1 MAVCKVEPER
11 TATNRPFGI
20 DPEDFERTLRGAG
33 TELRDLLGKAGVYL
47 DRVDHASV
55 SSLASLLGQFVQPE
69 RPRPPKPE
77 GETTG
82 ETGSGVWVIY
92 NIDDIGEASFDQ
104 VFPSELEALRA
115 HRDNTDDRRRVR
127 FLPYVVPASVLDL
140 P

>member
-1 MAVCKVEPER
+1 M
-11 TATNRPFGI
+11 ATNGPFGI
-20 DPEDFERTLRGAG
+20 DPEDFERALRAAG
-33 TELRDLLGKAGVYL
+33 NELRDLLGKAGVYL
-47 DRVDHASV
+47 DRVDHASA
-55 SSLASLLGQFVQPE
+55 SSLASLLDQFIQPE

-82 ETGSGVWVIY
+82 ETGSGVWAIY
-92 NIDDIGEASFDQ
+92 SIDDNGQARVDQ

-127 FLPYVVPASVLDL
+127 FLPYGVPASVLDA

>member
-1 MAVCKVEPER
+1 M
-11 TATNRPFGI
+11 
-20 DPEDFERTLRGAG
+20 
-33 TELRDLLGKAGVYL
+33 
-47 DRVDHASV
+47 
-55 SSLASLLGQFVQPE
+55 
-69 RPRPPKPE
+69 
-77 GETTG
+77 
-82 ETGSGVWVIY
+82 IY

>member
-1 MAVCKVEPER
+1 MP
-11 TATNRPFGI
+11 TNGPFGI
-20 DPEDFERTLRGAG
+20 DPEDFERALREAG

-55 SSLASLLGQFVQPE
+55 GSLASLLGQFVQPE

-82 ETGSGVWVIY
+82 ETGSGVWAIY
-92 NIDDIGEASFDQ
+92 SIDDIGEARVDQ

-115 HRDNTDDRRRVR
+115 HRDNTDARRRVR
-127 FLPYVVPASVLDL
+127 FLPYGVPVSVLDA